1 MGVVDPS
8 WPLLPVRGNF
18 TDPLRE
24 QALLLSQSNDCT
36 GTAAEVCAYSLLLG
50 QAVTGGDAVAVA
62 SWLRVVQGPGG
73 GSPVAVGAGDLD
85 GVLDPR
91 GFPKDEVVV
100 AHRAA
105 DGTLQ
110 VAVLDYNAA
119 PGVVVETGPGVALPQ
134 IGTAAA
140 GPGSLGVGVGDFD
153 ADGQNEIAVLWQ
165 GGGCPAAPASST
177 APPCLSAPHLSVLR
191 YTNTGRTRSVAV
203 LQPDAALPAADGA
216 GSAVRRMGF
225 QTAVDDFDGQG
236 RDLLAVSY
244 LTTAPALAVLG
255 FARGDSTFTVDRWGF
270 SAGAFA
276 DQTYCPASGSGCP
289 AVADGTPPQLA
300 AGLFWYDEPSG
311 HGLGRRQL
319 AQLAAHNGS
328 TGAGDVA
335 LQVFDVDFDY
345 SDCAPPAP
353 CPLTLTGLLGSTAGV
368 PGQPGTPWTVGSGY
382 YETAGAFP
390 AAPALSL
397 AAGSFQGLVL
407 NPTEPGQVPWALA
420 VGISGQQGA
429 NATSAVDVVRLSGS
443 ALGAFTAA
451 SKFAAESSAAAATYG
466 PPPVARVLA
475 YDPAGASLRLGAPLV
490 YTLTG
495 LNVPSSVLQDPP
507 KHLDWFHDPQK
518 QHGSWLQVDRSDA
531 YNLTVKDATTSE
543 YSSQTDTTTSWT
555 IGASVTVNA
564 TASGDAKIGGV
575 ADAGAGVSVSASVG
589 YQNDKNH
596 DWYTASSSSDTLS
609 TSASTTDDDYVAGT
623 MRTWQVY
630 RYPIVNYALTDTD
643 GNPILGPDGKPRYGV
658 YELTLPGPTVEFQ
671 GGARSYDWYQPVH
684 QNGIALSY
692 PPTDS
697 TGKVA
702 LDPSTLGP
710 PVTLQGERRDAGDA
724 APAPVQPRLPRGRH
738 RLLGGADHRADH
750 RQRQHHP
757 DERHPLRER
766 RRRRGGMGEGQ
777 PRRRRGGRLR
787 RRRRQVRKL
796 QQLGLAQH
804 LQHQHHLHQHL
815 HPAAGLRRPAQLGL
829 RRGHRLLHRPPW
841 DLPRRPRRRPHGQRR
856 RQRILEALLRREAGP
871 GAQPPQP
878 DAAGLQRQGQ
888 HHRHP
893 AVGLLGRPAADPGRL
908 GPAPGPRPR
917 RPDRVDDRRRHVRH
931 PGGRRHAAAPGARP
945 QLQPGHPGPGRP
957 GGVWA
962 VRRNGDDTANAG
974 APFRL
979 SQAPVYLDTIPALG
993 WAPANFLWSTA
1004 GMAPT
1009 GATTYRIFVIVA
1021 RNDPANPNDP
1031 WNNVV
1036 HAWADR
1042 YDDPAT
1048 VDGTPPDSAPP
1059 PATGWSTPSPGSW
1072 RRSRPARTSRAGSR

>member
-1 MGVVDPS
+1 MPAPVPLRPARRALRRRAARALRVALLLALVLPPAALPAPRPAGAQAPAASPTPGATPIPGSGPPANDPAGPPSAYTLARSDQLFVARTQQPAPGESGLTALASTYTLKPDLSGVSASTPGANTGVGVIDPS

-36 GTAAEVCAYSLLLG
+36 GTAGEVCAYSLLLR
-50 QAVTGGDAVAVA
+50 QAVAGGDAVA

-85 GVLDPR
+85 GVIDPQ
-91 GFPKDEVVV
+91 GFPNDEAVV

-119 PGVVVETGPGVALPQ
+119 PGEVVETGPGVALPQ

-165 GGGCPAAPASST
+165 GGGCPAAPAAST

-203 LQPDAALPAADGA
+203 LQPDAALPAADGTW
-216 GSAVRRMGF
+216 SAVRRMGF

-255 FARGDSTFTVDRWGF
+255 FVRGDSTFTVDRWGF

-300 AGLFWYDEPSG
+300 AGLFWYDEKSG

-319 AQLAAHNGS
+319 AQVAAHNGS

-368 PGQPGTPWTVGSGY
+368 PGQPGTPWTVASGY

-407 NPTEPGQVPWALA
+407 NPTAPGQVPWALA

-429 NATSAVDVVRLSGS
+429 NATSAVDVVRLSGT

-451 SKFAAESSAAAATYG
+451 SAFAAVTSTAAATSG

-495 LNVPSSVLQDPP
+495 LNVPSYVLQDPP
-507 KHLDWFHDPQK
+507 KHLDWFYDPQ
-518 QHGSWLQVDRSDA
+518 QGHGSWLQVDRTDA
-531 YNLTVKDATTSE
+531 YNLTVKDDTTSE
-543 YSSQTDTTTSWT
+543 YSSQTDTTNSWT
-555 IGASVTVNA
+555 IGASVTVNV
-564 TASGDAKIGGV
+564 TAEAE
-575 ADAGAGVSVSASVG
+575 AGAGKIASGGGGASVSASVG
-589 YQNDKNH
+589 YQYDKNH

-630 RYPIVNYALTDTD
+630 RYPIVNYALVDTD

-671 GGARSYDWYQPVH
+671 GGARAYDWYQPVH
-684 QNGIALSY
+684 QNGNALSY
-692 PPTDS
+692 PPTDPL

-710 PVTLQGERRDAGDA
+710 PVTLQGSGETPVTLPQPLFNHAYLVDATGSSVELTIAQTTGSGNTTQTNGTLSESVDADAG
-724 APAPVQPRLPRGRH
+724 
-738 RLLGGADHRADH
+738 
-750 RQRQHHP
+750 
-757 DERHPLRER
+757 
-766 RRRRGGMGEGQ
+766 
-777 PRRRRGGRLR
+777 
-787 RRRRQVRKL
+787 
-796 QQLGLAQH
+796 
-804 LQHQHHLHQHL
+804 
-815 HPAAGLRRPAQLGL
+815 
-829 RRGHRLLHRPPW
+829 
-841 DLPRRPRRRPHGQRR
+841 
-856 RQRILEALLRREAGP
+856 
-871 GAQPPQP
+871 
-878 DAAGLQRQGQ
+878 
-888 HHRHP
+888 
-893 AVGLLGRPAADPGRL
+893 
-908 GPAPGPRPR
+908 
-917 RPDRVDDRRRHVRH
+917 
-931 PGGRRHAAAPGARP
+931 
-945 QLQPGHPGPGRP
+945 
-957 GGVWA
+957 
-962 VRRNGDDTANAG
+962 
-974 APFRL
+974 
-979 SQAPVYLDTIPALG
+979 ALG
-993 WAPANFLWSTA
+993 
-1004 GMAPT
+1004 
-1009 GATTYRIFVIVA
+1009 
-1021 RNDPANPNDP
+1021 
-1031 WNNVV
+1031 
-1036 HAWADR
+1036 
-1042 YDDPAT
+1042 
-1048 VDGTPPDSAPP
+1048 
-1059 PATGWSTPSPGSW
+1059 
-1072 RRSRPARTSRAGSR
+1072 